1 MIEILCAALIG
12 IMLRSFFVYL
22 FKKIGNMFDG
32 LINSLK
38 GYLVQGNNVS
48 EESVQELDTNIFRD
62 ELFRQLGAEVVE
74 YVPEKDQ
81 YTINYLDAVFIFSFH
96 KNKRV
101 FIAFPHYYSCEA
113 DYADACLPVL
123 NEINGEYPWCHY
135 FIKDTQNNEIGFCC
149 TYFMIFEGTV
159 QMNVSILKRVL
170 TNALTTRP
178 EIIERINRG
187 IEDNNNIPL
196 LLNSTHGKIH
206 SRRLQMEAQIGLQ
219 SLQATSGGNAM
230 LNLKNILAIAPEIDQ
245 STIKRARLITDDDIV
260 EIKEFDPLLNTDIRS
275 YLIQMNEKATLNR
288 LTLLI
293 DLDDESLTFD
303 LKRQSDACTDTKLY
317 YKMVGIRN
325 RQSVEIGEP
334 HIDTIIEVNLNAKE
348 GEDEWEYKYMLD
360 EAREKQSQGT
370 TLTTEQRY
378 ALACLDDDIASN
390 IYWGIK
396 YYNNNNKLQALL
408 HLTKALNSIP
418 IDDGS
423 HGEINLYN
431 SICYNLG
438 SIYIEMEMFDKA
450 YYYLSQL
457 PTDRRG
463 GVERAISLCM
473 QNMNHKNDVSIVAGY
488 RTSILEKMRRNN
500 DEEDFI
506 YLFEAYTF
514 VNRCYILI
522 LLKRNKVEEAKS
534 LLHDMIGA
542 DEDTNFAKDF
552 LNMINGEN
560 SEQE

>member
-1 MIEILCAALIG
+1 
-12 IMLRSFFVYL
+12 
-22 FKKIGNMFDG
+22 MFDG
-32 LINSLK
+32 LIKSLK

-48 EESVQELDTNIFRD
+48 EESVWELDKDLFRD
-62 ELFRQLGAEVVE
+62 ELFRYLRAEVVE

-81 YTINYLDAVFIFSFH
+81 YVVNYMGTIFLFNFHNNNSAFINYLYYYNCDAD
-96 KNKRV
+96 
-101 FIAFPHYYSCEA
+101 C
-113 DYADACLPVL
+113 ADACMTVL
-123 NEINGEYPWCHY
+123 NELNGRYPWCHY
-135 FIKDTQNNEIGFCC
+135 FVKTQNNEISFCC
-149 TYFMIFEGTV
+149 TYFLIFEGTV
-159 QMNVSILKRVL
+159 QMNFRILKQIL
-170 TNALTTRP
+170 DNALVTKS
-178 EIIERINRG
+178 EIIGIINRG

-196 LLNSTHGKIH
+196 LLNSTHDKIY

-219 SLQATSGGNAM
+219 NLKTSSGGDAT

-245 STIKRARLITDDDIV
+245 STIKRARLITDDGIV

-293 DLDDESLTFD
+293 DFDDESITFD

-325 RQSVEIGEP
+325 RRSVDIGEP

-360 EAREKQSQGT
+360 EAREKQSQGA

-390 IYWGIK
+390 IYWGVK

-423 HGEINLYN
+423 HGEIGVYN
-431 SICYNLG
+431 SVCYNLG
-438 SIYIEMEMFDKA
+438 SIYIEMGMFDKA

-488 RTSILEKMRRNN
+488 RTSILEKMRRNK
-500 DEEDFI
+500 DEEDYI
-506 YLFEAYTF
+506 YLLEAYTF

-522 LLKRNKVEEAKS
+522 LLKRDKVEEAKS
-534 LLHDMIGA
+534 LLHDMIEA
-542 DEDTNFAKDF
+542 DEDTDFAKDL

>member
-1 MIEILCAALIG
+1 
-12 IMLRSFFVYL
+12 
-22 FKKIGNMFDG
+22 MFDG

-38 GYLVQGNNVS
+38 GYLIQGNNVS
-48 EESVQELDTNIFRD
+48 EESVWELDKDIFRD
-62 ELFRQLGAEVVE
+62 ELFRQLGAKVVE
-74 YVPEKDQ
+74 YVPEKDE
-81 YTINYLDAVFIFSFH
+81 YTINYLDAVFIFNFY
-96 KNKRV
+96 KNNRV
-101 FIAFPHYYSCEA
+101 FIVFPHYYSCEA

-123 NEINGEYPWCHY
+123 NEINGQYPWCHY
-135 FIKDTQNNEIGFCC
+135 FIKDTQNNEISFCC
-149 TYFMIFEGTV
+149 TYFMFFEGTV
-159 QMNVSILKRVL
+159 QMNVSILKRIL
-170 TNALTTRP
+170 ANALTTRP

-196 LLNSTHGKIH
+196 LLNSTHSKIH

-219 SLQATSGGNAM
+219 SLQATSDGNAA

-245 STIKRARLITDDDIV
+245 SRIKRARLITDDDIV

-293 DLDDESLTFD
+293 DLDDESITFD
-303 LKRQSDACTDTKLY
+303 LKRQEDACTDSKLY

-325 RQSVEIGEP
+325 RRSVEIGEP

-390 IYWGIK
+390 IYWGVK

-408 HLTKALNSIP
+408 HLTKAINSIP

-431 SICYNLG
+431 NICYILG
-438 SIYIEMEMFDKA
+438 NIYIDMGIFDKA

-457 PTDRRG
+457 PGDANANL
-463 GVERAISLCM
+463 ERAISLCM
-473 QNMNHKNDVSIVAGY
+473 QNMNHKNDVSIVGGY
-488 RTSILEKMRRNN
+488 RTSILEKMRRNTN
-500 DEEDFI
+500 EETYI
-506 YLFEAYTF
+506 YLLESYMF

-522 LLKRNKVEEAKS
+522 LLKRDKVEEAKS
-534 LLHDMIGA
+534 LLHDMIEA
-542 DEDTNFAKDF
+542 NEDSDFAKDL